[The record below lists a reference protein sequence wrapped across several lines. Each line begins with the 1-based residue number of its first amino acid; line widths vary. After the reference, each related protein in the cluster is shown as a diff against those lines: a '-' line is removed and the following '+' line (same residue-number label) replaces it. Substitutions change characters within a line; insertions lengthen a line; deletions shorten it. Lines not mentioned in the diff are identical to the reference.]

1 MLDKLN
7 EKNNNCNIQTDSEI
21 NTTEEEQEQEKIISY
36 YRANRTEILNQKK
49 GYYQNKKGYLLNK
62 VVCECGREVVQAS
75 LTRHKKSKLHKS
87 YIDNLKKSNNNE
99 VVF

>member
-1 MLDKLN
+1 MSDKFN
-7 EKNNNCNIQTDSEI
+7 EENNKNDIQTDSEI

-36 YRANRTEILNQKK
+36 YVANKTEILNQKK
-49 GYYQNKKGYLLNK
+49 GYYLKKKGYLLK
-62 VVCECGREVVQAS
+62 KIVCECGREVVQAS